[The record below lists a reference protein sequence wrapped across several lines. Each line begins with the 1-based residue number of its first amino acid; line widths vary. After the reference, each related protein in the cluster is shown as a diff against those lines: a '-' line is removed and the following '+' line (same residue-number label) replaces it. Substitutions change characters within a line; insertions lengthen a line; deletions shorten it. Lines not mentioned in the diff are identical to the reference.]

1 MPILCLLLQS
11 FCLLILS
18 FTYFSMQIRCAV
30 YVRYLS
36 FTYFSMQVR
45 CAELMEQS
53 GVRGADK
60 MKQTDLKGLQEIMSF
75 MINEINTFG
84 VVFKPS
90 RHVETIKAS
99 LEGAE
104 AIGYIKITNTP
115 YIKSDRPVG
124 LDDFG
129 SLIGGDTCLRRSMSQ
144 PDISLSGKKSMQSF
158 GITDTGVPKRVES
171 RPIKKEN
178 VSVNRR
184 LTKDSN
190 EFTTVRSSNKTTE
203 NKNKKATHGT
213 SGAKRTTAKVQPNV
227 VYVSPIQLPASSSG
241 YGNDIST
248 ETNQRQQ
255 IATRLREMAHSQR
268 DVNIPRTSVTPSC
281 SAGINR
287 GSTGPRQTSADGDN
301 ANTEQRYPSSEVM
314 CNPLDQTESGN
325 IDNIH
330 ELDLETLL
338 RTRSQIGSSFP
349 RRINNSNFQQ
359 DIGESATGYIEGRG
373 SNTNFGQTD
382 EENASCSEACGN
394 VETHAEPES
403 VNEDGSQTHSS
414 DNETTEPSNAS
425 DVSITQVKQVH
436 TEQERGDGDNNEE
449 TTDQN
454 VTELQGT
461 DIMTLKSI
469 NIQSDASITQVKA
482 AVTGRPREQ
491 THVGLANYKRFTSS
505 QIPLGDNWS
514 FLSDSIP
521 VDSLE
526 GSTSER
532 DILIRRSSSEDSDS
546 SVA

>member
-1 MPILCLLLQS
+1 
-11 FCLLILS
+11 
-18 FTYFSMQIRCAV
+18 
-30 YVRYLS
+30 
-36 FTYFSMQVR
+36 MQVR

-99 LEGAE
+99 LEGAD

-115 YIKSDRPVG
+115 YIKSDRPPVG
-124 LDDFG
+124 LDDLG
-129 SLIGGDTCLRRSMSQ
+129 SLIGEATCLRRSMSQ
-144 PDISLSGKKSMQSF
+144 PNISLSGKKSMQSF
-158 GITDTGVPKRVES
+158 GITDTGVAKRVES
-171 RPIKKEN
+171 RPIKKGN
-178 VSVNRR
+178 VSLNHR

-203 NKNKKATHGT
+203 NENKKATHGT
-213 SGAKRTTAKVQPNV
+213 SSEKRTTAKVQPNV
-227 VYVSPIQLPASSSG
+227 GYVSPIQLPASSSG

-268 DVNIPRTSVTPSC
+268 DVNIPRSSVTPSC

-287 GSTGPRQTSADGDN
+287 GSTGPHRTLADGDN
-301 ANTEQRYPSSEVM
+301 IDTEQRYPPNEAVR
-314 CNPLDQTESGN
+314 NPLDQTESDN

-338 RTRSQIGSSFP
+338 RTRSQIGSTFP
-349 RRINNSNFQQ
+349 RRINNSNVQ

-373 SNTNFGQTD
+373 NNTNFGQTD
-382 EENASCSEACGN
+382 ENASCSEACGN
-394 VETHAEPES
+394 VETRAEPES

-436 TEQERGDGDNNEE
+436 TEQERDDGDNSEE

-491 THVGLANYKRFTSS
+491 THVGVANYKRFTSS
-505 QIPLGDNWS
+505 QMPQGDNWS